1 MLIKPITFSGLEISN
16 AEGLDRIRVF
26 FEDDEAGGGRVII
39 TCWNLAWC
47 NRWDA
52 PGMPIAKFFEK
63 ADTDYLVNSLK
74 ARDFVSN
81 QRRMNDQDQYLKRI
95 VLAIK
100 RALEQHHENSF

>member
-1 MLIKPITFSGLEISN
+1 MKVNEIHFSGLQISN
-16 AEGLDRIRVF
+16 AEGLDPIRVF

-63 ADTDYLVNSLK
+63 SNTDYLVNALK
-74 ARDFVSN
+74 ARDFVSS
-81 QRRMNDQDQYLKRI
+81 QRRMSDQEAYLTRI
-95 VLAIK
+95 VDAIK
-100 RALEQHHENSF
+100 QAIIE